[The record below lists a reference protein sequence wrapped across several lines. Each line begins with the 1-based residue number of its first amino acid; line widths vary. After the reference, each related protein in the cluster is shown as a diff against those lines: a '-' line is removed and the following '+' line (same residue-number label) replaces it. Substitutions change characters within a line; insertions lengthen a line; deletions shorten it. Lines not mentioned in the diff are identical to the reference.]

1 MNIEWG
7 QVFAFLGAGLAVGW
21 AGAGSAI
28 GVGVAGESASGVLS
42 EDPSLFGQCLV
53 LQALPG
59 TQGIYGLLIGFI
71 ILMVK
76 VNLFDMQPVDISSG
90 LMMLCGSLPIA
101 IGGYYSA
108 IAQGKTAGAGIGLL
122 AKDSSQAGK
131 AIVLAVM
138 VETYAVLA
146 FLMSFLMVFFVK

>member
-1 MNIEWG
+1 MIQWG
-7 QVFAFLGAGLAVGW
+7 QVFAFLGAALAVGF

-28 GVGVAGESASGVLS
+28 GVGIAGEAADGVIG

-71 ILMVK
+71 ILIMK
-76 VNLFDMQPVDISSG
+76 VNLFGG
-90 LMMLCGSLPIA
+90 LTAIETTTGLLMAAGSLPIA
-101 IGGYYSA
+101 IAGYFSA
-108 IAQGKTAGAGIGLL
+108 ISQGKAAAAGIGLVG
-122 AKDSSQAGK
+122 KNSSEAGK
-131 AIVLAVM
+131 AIVIAVM

-146 FLMSFLMVFFVK
+146 FLMSFLMVFFV